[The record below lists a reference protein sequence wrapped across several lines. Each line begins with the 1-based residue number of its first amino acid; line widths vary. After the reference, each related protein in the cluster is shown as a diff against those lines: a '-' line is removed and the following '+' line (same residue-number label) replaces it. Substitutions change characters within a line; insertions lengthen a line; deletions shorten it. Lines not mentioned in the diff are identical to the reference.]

1 MTNKYLRPV
10 GQRTHIDV
18 YDVCEIFCVDDPSG
32 ATQHAIKKLL
42 CSGIRGYK
50 DRLQDLREAVQA
62 VDRRI
67 AMLEITDVENK
78 TGGIRGGPE
87 LPVATYKNLSEGG

>member
-18 YDVCEIFCVDDPSG
+18 YDVCEIFCVNDPSG

-42 CSGIRGYK
+42 CSGSRGYK
-50 DRLQDLREAVQA
+50 DQLQDLREAAQA
-62 VDRRI
+62 VERRI
-67 AMLEITDVENK
+67 AML
-78 TGGIRGGPE
+78 GARGDEAPTSGRQGNTVYPR
-87 LPVATYKNLSEGG
+87 G